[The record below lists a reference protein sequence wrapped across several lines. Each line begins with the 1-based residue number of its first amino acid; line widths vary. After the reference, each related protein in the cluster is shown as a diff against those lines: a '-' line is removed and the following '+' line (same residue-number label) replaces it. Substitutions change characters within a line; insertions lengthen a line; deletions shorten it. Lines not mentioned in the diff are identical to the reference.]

1 MTGVPVSGVPTAR
14 VKCSALLCPRPPPGV
29 SEARSAVGHPPTTP
43 LAPTPPGTR
52 ASRPWTPASTPAE
65 ARRALLTPRHPRGRR
80 RVPQGPRDPCLPPR
94 PPRPPASRGRTCA
107 RRRRRSPAPFG
118 CAGAAPNPTHIAT
131 HSPLTSPSPRPAHV
145 TAETHGFPQTPPPS
159 PAARGRARAAGRGG
173 NRASGG
179 SARAG
184 PPPSP
189 RGFQSL
195 GDARAVWPIVVPQGS
210 PRPVVSRARPS
221 PQARAWRSW
230 LRAPSGRLARDA
242 VCGAPGAD
250 RMFPP
255 RPTPTVALPPSFLE
269 SPSRLSGTA
278 TAPPP
283 PHPLLCGDGPDPG
296 APWPLGLRATGREGA
311 GRPRGALCATPAAG
325 WAEAGPARAPP
336 PEVRHG
342 RPSPRGA
349 AAGPPRPG
357 GSREAAALRR
367 PQCGPCSPGR
377 AGAAPRPR
385 GASRPRAAQPAA
397 CASPHPGGPR
407 LARAASAQTPS
418 PS

>member
-14 VKCSALLCPRPPPGV
+14 VKCSALLCPRPSPRV

-52 ASRPWTPASTPAE
+52 ASGPWTPASTPAE
-65 ARRALLTPRHPRGRR
+65 ARRALLTPRHPRGCR

-107 RRRRRSPAPFG
+107 RRRRRRRSPAPFG

-195 GDARAVWPIVVPQGS
+195 GDARAVWPIVVPQGPPA
-210 PRPVVSRARPS
+210 PRRLARARPS
-221 PQARAWRSW
+221 PQGA
-230 LRAPSGRLARDA
+230 RLALLAPRA
-242 VCGAPGAD
+242 VWAAGARRCLRCTRRRQDVPS
-250 RMFPP
+250 PP
-255 RPTPTVALPPSFLE
+255 HPHRRPPSFL
-269 SPSRLSGTA
+269 
-278 TAPPP
+278 
-283 PHPLLCGDGPDPG
+283 
-296 APWPLGLRATGREGA
+296 
-311 GRPRGALCATPAAG
+311 PR
-325 WAEAGPARAPP
+325 
-336 PEVRHG
+336 V
-342 RPSPRGA
+342 
-349 AAGPPRPG
+349 
-357 GSREAAALRR
+357 
-367 PQCGPCSPGR
+367 
-377 AGAAPRPR
+377 
-385 GASRPRAAQPAA
+385 AQPAVWDSHCPA
-397 CASPHPGGPR
+397 PAPP
-407 LARAASAQTPS
+407 AALW
-418 PS
+418 